1 MSGDVPAPTD
11 VLTLVFLAWTVG
23 TLVGGVVTRMWG
35 EVQPGHFKV
44 VWLVCTALGVAAG
57 FGYRPA
63 WLLAVLSLLSFL
75 GIYRGIDRVLG
86 IIAAAVAVIVLT
98 MGADLSLH
106 AFAAAALLGAATN
119 AMLLG
124 HWHLNQPRLGT
135 KPIARL
141 VRGLW
146 AALVLYVAAT
156 GVLMAVALRDA
167 GGVRMLGAGTALAFT
182 VFAAVLTALVH
193 HLVRTRSIMSAT
205 GILYLEIL
213 LCFVAVFTGSL
224 AALATSGTRVS

>member
-1 MSGDVPAPTD
+1 
-11 VLTLVFLAWTVG
+11 VLTVVFLAWTTG
-23 TLVGGVVTRMWG
+23 TIVVAAITRLWG
-35 EVQPGHFKV
+35 EVHGGHFKV
-44 VWLVCTALGVAAG
+44 AWLVGAGLSAGAG

-63 WLLAVLSLLSFL
+63 WVITLLCLVAF
-75 GIYRGIDRVLG
+75 GMIYTNADRVPG
-86 IIAAAVAVIVLT
+86 AIAAAASLFVLAA
-98 MGADLSLH
+98 GVDLSPYP
-106 AFAAAALLGAATN
+106 FAAAALMGAVTN

-141 VRGLW
+141 VIGLW
-146 AALVLYVAAT
+146 AALAVYVAAAGT
-156 GVLMAVALRDA
+156 LIALGSSDGGVGVLAAT
-167 GGVRMLGAGTALAFT
+167 TALAFT
-182 VFAAVLTALVH
+182 VFAGVLTAMVH

-224 AALATSGTRVS
+224 AALAPG

>member
-1 MSGDVPAPTD
+1 MPEDIPAPTT
-11 VLTLVFLAWTVG
+11 VLTVVFLAWTAG
-23 TLVGGVVTRMWG
+23 TIVVAALTRLWK
-35 EVQPGHFKV
+35 EVHGGHFKV
-44 VWLVCTALGVAAG
+44 VWLVGAGLSAGAG

-63 WLLAVLSLLSFL
+63 WVLTLLCLVAF
-75 GIYRGIDRVLG
+75 GMIYTDADRVPGL
-86 IIAAAVAVIVLT
+86 IAATVSVFVLAA
-98 MGADLSLH
+98 GVDLSPYP
-106 AFAAAALLGAATN
+106 FAAAALMGAVTN

-141 VRGLW
+141 VVGLW
-146 AALVLYVAAT
+146 AALAVYVAAAST
-156 GVLMAVALRDA
+156 LIALGLRGG
-167 GGVRMLGAGTALAFT
+167 GGVRVLGATTALAFA
-182 VFAAVLTALVH
+182 VFAGVLTAMVH

-224 AALATSGTRVS
+224 AALAPG